1 MKSGGSN
8 EPPEYR
14 VALPLQMLDKA
25 WGMSGWY
32 FIGLGDDHLCD
43 QWKIDTRYCGVEEL
57 ELYDFCRGLW
67 SSIWNTAF
75 S

>member
-1 MKSGGSN
+1 MYIFFFFLKSGGSN

-43 QWKIDTRYCGVEEL
+43 Q
-57 ELYDFCRGLW
+57 
-67 SSIWNTAF
+67 
-75 S
+75 